1 MSSHIASVESENSGF
16 QRSIKLFQA
25 TAINMTQMCGIGPFV
40 TIPLILTT
48 MGGPQAILGWIVGAA
63 LAMVDG
69 LVWAELGAAMP
80 GAGGTYLYLREAF
93 QYRTGRLM
101 PFLFAWTAVL
111 SIPLVMSSGIIG
123 LIQYLGYLWPGV
135 VGADGGPNTLGKAIG
150 VALAA
155 LVVILLYR
163 RIGDVS
169 RLTTVFFVIMLC
181 AIMAVVIAAY
191 THFHP
196 SLAFSYPPGAFHLG
210 NAFFAGLGAGL
221 VIAIYDYLG
230 YNTSA
235 YLGAELRDPAKTLPR
250 SIIYAI
256 AGIMVLYLLLQVGVL
271 GAAPWQQIGRSFSA
285 ASLVLQLTWGTAAAK
300 IITVLIIITAFA
312 SVFTGLLGGSRVP
325 YEAARD
331 KLFLP
336 WFGRLHPR
344 LNFPTVGLLV
354 MGVLT
359 AIASLF
365 PLATVI
371 NMFIAVMVIVQAIA
385 QIFALFVLRRRQPTL
400 RRPYRQWLYPVP
412 SILALAGWVYVYVS
426 ANNGSTLP
434 PLVRPIE
441 LSLYWLAAGI
451 IAFLIWAKVDKTWPF
466 GPREIKE
473 AYLHG
478 PNPEEM
484 AQSSGV

>member
-1 MSSHIASVESENSGF
+1 MTSVTPSTSDGGF

-80 GAGGTYLYLREAF
+80 GAGGTYIYLREAF
-93 QYRTGRLM
+93 QYRTGRFM

-135 VGADGGPNTLGKAIG
+135 VGPDGGPNALGKIVGIAL
-150 VALAA
+150 VALI
-155 LVVILLYR
+155 VILLWR
-163 RIGDVS
+163 KIGDIGRV
-169 RLTTVFFVIMLC
+169 TTGFFVVMLI
-181 AIMAVVIAAY
+181 AILAVVIACY

-196 SLAFSYPPGAFHLG
+196 SLAFTYPPGAFHFG
-210 NAFFAGLGAGL
+210 SPFFAGLGAGL

-235 YLGAELRDPAKTLPR
+235 YLGAELKNPGKTLPR

-256 AGIMVLYLLLQVGVL
+256 IGIMVLYLLLQVGVL
-271 GAAPWQQIGRSFSA
+271 GAAPWQDTAKSFSA
-285 ASLVLQLTWGTAAAK
+285 ASYVLQLTWGTVAAK
-300 IITVLIIITAFA
+300 ILTVFIIVTAFA

-325 YEAARD
+325 FEAARD

-336 WFGRLHPR
+336 WFGKLHPR
-344 LNFPTVGLLV
+344 LNFPTVGLIV

-365 PLATVI
+365 SLATVI
-371 NMFIAVMVIVQAIA
+371 NMFIAVIVIVQALA
-385 QIFALFVLRRRQPTL
+385 QIFALFVLRRRQPGL
-400 RRPYRQWLYPVP
+400 KRPYKQWLYPVP
-412 SILALAGWVYVYVS
+412 SILALAGWIYVYVS
-426 ANNGSTLP
+426 ANNTATSLP
-434 PLVRPIE
+434 PLARPIE
-441 LSLYWLAAGI
+441 LSLFWLAAGI
-451 IAFLIWAKVDKTWPF
+451 IAFLIWARVEKTWPF
-466 GPREIKE
+466 GPKEIKE
-473 AYLHG
+473 VFLG
-478 PNPEEM
+478 NENDEEPV
-484 AQSSGV
+484 AA

>member
-1 MSSHIASVESENSGF
+1 MSSPTVSDGSGF

-80 GAGGTYLYLREAF
+80 GAGGTYIYLREAF
-93 QYRTGRLM
+93 QYRSGRLM

-135 VGADGGPNTLGKAIG
+135 VGADGNPNTLGKVIG
-150 VALAA
+150 IALVALI
-155 LVVILLYR
+155 VILLYR
-163 RIGDVS
+163 KIGDVS
-169 RLTTVFFVIMLC
+169 RVTTVFFVIML
-181 AIMAVVIAAY
+181 ISIVAVVIAAY

-196 SLAFSYPPGAFHLG
+196 SLAFTYPPGAFHLG
-210 NAFFAGLGAGL
+210 NSFFAGLGAGL

-235 YLGAELRDPAKTLPR
+235 YLGAELRNPGKTLPR

-256 AGIMVLYLLLQVGVL
+256 VGIMVLYLALQIGVL
-271 GAAPWQQIGRSFSA
+271 GAAHWQDIAKSSSA
-285 ASLVLQLTWGTAAAK
+285 ASFVLQQTWGTVAAK
-300 IITVLIIITAFA
+300 IFTVFIIITAFA

-325 YEAARD
+325 FEAARD

-344 LNFPTVGLLV
+344 LKFPTVGLIV

-365 PLATVI
+365 PLGAVI
-371 NMFIAVMVIVQAIA
+371 NMFIAVIVIVQAIA
-385 QIFALFVLRRRQPTL
+385 QIFALFVLRRRQPNL
-400 RRPYRQWLYPVP
+400 KRPYKQWLYPVP
-412 SILALAGWVYVYVS
+412 SILALVGWIYVYVS

-434 PLVRPIE
+434 PLARPIE
-441 LSLYWLAAGI
+441 LSLFWLAAGI
-451 IAFLIWAKVDKTWPF
+451 IAFLIWAGVEKTWPF
-466 GPREIKE
+466 GPKEIKE
-473 AYLHG
+473 AYLD
-478 PNPEEM
+478 EQKAED
-484 AQSSGV
+484 AVSA

>member
-1 MSSHIASVESENSGF
+1 MTAAASTGGF
-16 QRSIKLFQA
+16 ERSIKLFQA

-48 MGGPQAILGWIVGAA
+48 MGGPQAILGWIVGAL

-80 GAGGTYLYLREAF
+80 GAGGTYIYLREAF

-123 LIQYLGYLWPGV
+123 LIQYLGYLFPPV
-135 VGADGGPNTLGKAIG
+135 VGADGSPNWLGKLIG
-150 VALAA
+150 VALVG

-163 RIGDVS
+163 KIGNISRI
-169 RLTTVFFVIMLC
+169 TTGFFVVML
-181 AIMAVVIAAY
+181 ISIIAVVIAAY

-196 SLAFSYPPGAFHLG
+196 SLAFTYPPGAFHLG
-210 NAFFAGLGAGL
+210 SPFFAGLGAGL

-235 YLGAELRDPAKTLPR
+235 YLGAELRDPGKTLPR
-250 SIIYAI
+250 SIIFAI
-256 AGIMVLYLLLQVGVL
+256 IGIMVLYLLLQIGVL
-271 GAAPWQQIGRSFSA
+271 GAAPWHDIANSSSA
-285 ASLVLQLTWGTAAAK
+285 ASLVLQRTWGTVAAK
-300 IITVLIIITAFA
+300 IFTVFIIVTAFA

-325 YEAARD
+325 FEAARD

-344 LNFPTVGLLV
+344 LKFPTVGLLV

-359 AIASLF
+359 AIGSLF
-365 PLATVI
+365 SLSTVI
-371 NMFIAVMVIVQAIA
+371 NMFVAVFVIVQSIA
-385 QIFALFVLRRRQPTL
+385 QIFALVVLRRRQPGL
-400 RRPYRQWLYPVP
+400 KRPYRQWLYPVP
-412 SILALAGWVYVYVS
+412 SILALAGWIYVYVS
-426 ANNGSTLP
+426 ANNTATSLP
-434 PLVRPIE
+434 PLERPIE
-441 LSLYWLAAGI
+441 LSLLWLAAGI
-451 IAFLIWAKVDKTWPF
+451 IAFGVWAKVEKTWPF
-466 GPREIKE
+466 GRKEIKE
-473 AYLHG
+473 AYLVPDEQRG
-478 PNPEEM
+478 
-484 AQSSGV
+484 AVSSVG

>member
-1 MSSHIASVESENSGF
+1 VSSPTPSSESESTGF

-25 TAINMTQMCGIGPFV
+25 TAINMTQMCGVGPFV

-48 MGGPQAILGWIVGAA
+48 MGGPQVILGWLVGAA
-63 LAMVDG
+63 LAMLDG

-80 GAGGTYLYLREAF
+80 GAGGTYIYLREAF

-111 SIPLVMSSGIIG
+111 AIPLVMSSGIIG

-135 VGADGGPNTLGKAIG
+135 VGADGSPNTLGKIVGIAL
-150 VALAA
+150 VALI
-155 LVVILLYR
+155 VIMLYR
-163 RIGDVS
+163 KIGDIS
-169 RLTTVFFVIMLC
+169 RVTTVFFVIMLC

-196 SLAFSYPPGAFHLG
+196 SLAFTYPPGAFHLG
-210 NAFFAGLGAGL
+210 NAFFTGLGAGL

-235 YLGAELRDPAKTLPR
+235 YLGAELRNPGKTLPR

-256 AGIMVLYLLLQVGVL
+256 AGIMVLYLLLQIGVL
-271 GAAPWQQIGRSFSA
+271 GAAPWQEIGKSFSA
-285 ASLVLQLTWGTAAAK
+285 ASLVLQLTWGTTAAK
-300 IITVLIIITAFA
+300 ILTVLIIITAFA

-331 KLFLP
+331 RLFLS
-336 WFGRLHPR
+336 WFGKLHPR
-344 LNFPTVGLLV
+344 LNFPTVGLVV

-365 PLATVI
+365 SLATVI
-371 NMFIAVMVIVQAIA
+371 NMFIAVIVIVQAVA
-385 QIFALFVLRRRQPTL
+385 QIFALFVLRRRQPNL
-400 RRPYRQWLYPVP
+400 NRPYKQWLYPVP
-412 SILALAGWVYVYVS
+412 SILALAGWIYVYVS
-426 ANNGSTLP
+426 ANNTATNLP
-434 PLVRPIE
+434 PLARPIE
-441 LSLYWLAAGI
+441 LSLFWLAAGI
-451 IAFLIWAKVDKTWPF
+451 IAFLIWARVEKTWPF
-466 GPREIKE
+466 GPKEIRET
-473 AYLHG
+473 YLDSQD
-478 PNPEEM
+478 
-484 AQSSGV
+484 AQESVPA

>member
-1 MSSHIASVESENSGF
+1 M
-16 QRSIKLFQA
+16 KLFQA

-63 LAMVDG
+63 LAIVDG

-80 GAGGTYLYLREAF
+80 GAGGTYIYLREAF
-93 QYRTGRLM
+93 QYRSWRFM

-123 LIQYLGYLWPGV
+123 LIQYLGYLWPSV
-135 VGADGGPNTLGKAIG
+135 VTAGGAPNALGKIIG
-150 VALAA
+150 IALVA

-163 RIGDVS
+163 KIGDVS
-169 RLTTVFFVIMLC
+169 RVTTVFFVIML
-181 AIMAVVIAAY
+181 ISIIAVVIAAY

-196 SLAFSYPPGAFHLG
+196 SLAFTYPPGAFHFG
-210 NAFFAGLGAGL
+210 SPFFAGLGAGL

-235 YLGAELRDPAKTLPR
+235 YLGAELKNPGRTLPR

-256 AGIMVLYLLLQVGVL
+256 LGIMVLYLLLQIGVL
-271 GAAPWQQIGRSFSA
+271 GAAPWQNTAKSFSA
-285 ASLVLQLTWGTAAAK
+285 ASYILQLTWGTVAAK
-300 IITVLIIITAFA
+300 VFTVFIIVTAFA

-325 YEAARD
+325 FEAARD

-336 WFGRLHPR
+336 VFGKLHPR
-344 LNFPTVGLLV
+344 LHFPTVGLIV

-365 PLATVI
+365 SLGTVI
-371 NMFIAVMVIVQAIA
+371 NMFVAVIVIVQAIA
-385 QIFALFVLRRRQPTL
+385 QIFALFVLRRRQPDL
-400 RRPYRQWLYPVP
+400 KRPYKQWLYPVP
-412 SILALAGWVYVYVS
+412 SILALAGWIYVYVS
-426 ANNGSTLP
+426 ANNTAGGLP
-434 PLVRPIE
+434 VLARPIE
-441 LSLYWLAAGI
+441 LSLFWLAAGI
-451 IAFLIWAKVDKTWPF
+451 IAFLIWARVEKTWPF
-466 GPREIKE
+466 GPKEVKE
-473 AYLHG
+473 AFMDSQQA
-478 PNPEEM
+478 EESV
-484 AQSSGV
+484 AA